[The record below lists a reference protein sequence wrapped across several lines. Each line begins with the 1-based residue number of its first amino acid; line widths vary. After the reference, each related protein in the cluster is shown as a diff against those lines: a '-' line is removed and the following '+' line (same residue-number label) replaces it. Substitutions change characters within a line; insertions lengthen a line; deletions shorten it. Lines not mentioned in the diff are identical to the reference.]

1 MSRLSQFV
9 QGGAGVPVGCQIL
22 SYDVPSDDY
31 LRCGDLV
38 PYSSEYEE
46 SVRRAPY
53 LRVYG
58 NDTTSVNAGVGNRAV
73 TYHKVGTMFVAV
85 VAGDRSYYSTDLRQ
99 WTAHPGAQSVPA
111 DLRRAGVNAV
121 MDKIAVPMGSG
132 IGVIGPGGGAL
143 NMVTITGG
151 GMPYRAITASPVYW
165 VAAASLRGNAGE
177 LVYCGS
183 ADPSQTWERGSNT
196 SVGMER
202 CNAIAYGNAGFVFGG
217 ASNSAGA
224 GKIAYSSA
232 PHSAVWDI
240 TRRIPWAAANAQ
252 VLDVV
257 STFSHYLLLT
267 SQGVY
272 RSANLTQFDRIVTP
286 FSLVDPGAVR
296 LTADNTGT
304 IVATVNT
311 GREHFV
317 TLSADHGETWGT
329 LQVYTGRTG
338 VSATAGVGTIT
349 RAGNRWIANFSGTVG
364 GLVDLGTTLGGTPDF
379 VGAQSSPGPGWCVR
393 VK

>member
-38 PYSSEYEE
+38 PYSGEYEE
-46 SVRRAPY
+46 SIRRAPY

-58 NDTTSVNAGVGNRAV
+58 NDTTSVNAGIGNCAV

-99 WTAHPGAQSVPA
+99 WTAHSGAQSVPD
-111 DLRRAGVNAV
+111 DLRRAAGNAV
-121 MDKIAVPMGSG
+121 VGKIAVPMGSG

-183 ADPSQTWERGSNT
+183 TDPSQTWGRGGNT
-196 SVGMER
+196 SIGMER

-224 GKIAYSSA
+224 GKLAVSAA
-232 PHSAVWDI
+232 PHSGVQDI
-240 TRRIPWAAANAQ
+240 TQRIPWAAVDAQ

-257 STFSHYLLLT
+257 STFSYYLLLT

-286 FSLVDPGAVR
+286 FSLVDPAAVR
-296 LTADNTGT
+296 LIADTDGT
-304 IVATVNT
+304 IGATVNT
-311 GREHFV
+311 GREHFAAV
-317 TLSADHGETWGT
+317 STDHGETWTT

-338 VSATAGVGTIT
+338 LSATAGIGTIT
-349 RAGNRWIANFSGTVG
+349 RVAGHWIANFAGSTG
-364 GLVDLGTTLGGTPDF
+364 GLVDLGATLGGTPDF
-379 VGAQSSPGPGWCVR
+379 IGAQFAPGPGWCVR

>member
-38 PYSSEYEE
+38 PYSSEYAE
-46 SVRRAPY
+46 SIKRAPY

-58 NDTTSVNAGVGNRAV
+58 NDTTSVAAGIGNRAV
-73 TYHKVGTMFVAV
+73 TYHKVGPMFAAV
-85 VAGDRSYYSTDLRQ
+85 VPGDKTYYSPDLYQ
-99 WTAHPGAQSVPA
+99 WTAHPGAQNVPV
-111 DLRRAGVNAV
+111 DLRRAGANTTAN
-121 MDKIAVPMGSG
+121 KIAVPMGSG
-132 IGVIGPGGGAL
+132 IGVIGPSGGVL
-143 NMVTITGG
+143 NMITIPG
-151 GMPYRAITASPVYW
+151 GMPYRAIAASPAYW

-177 LVYCGS
+177 LIYCGS
-183 ADPSQTWERGSNT
+183 VDPSQTWARGSNT
-196 SVGMER
+196 SIGMER

-217 ASNSAGA
+217 ASNSAST
-224 GKIAYSSA
+224 GKLAYSA
-232 PHSAVWDI
+232 VPHSGVQDI
-240 TRRIPWAAANAQ
+240 TQRIPWAAQDAQ

-272 RSANLTQFDRIVTP
+272 RSANLAQFERIVTP
-286 FSLVDPGAVR
+286 FSLVDTAAVR

-317 TLSADHGETWGT
+317 TVSADHGETWAT
-329 LQVYTGRTG
+329 LQVYTGRSG
-338 VSATAGVGTIT
+338 VSAAAGVGAIT

-364 GLVDLGTTLGGTPDF
+364 GLVDLGVTLGGTPDF
-379 VGAQSSPGPGWCVR
+379 VGAQSSHGPGWCVR

>member
-22 SYDVPSDDY
+22 SYDVPGDEY
-31 LRCGDLV
+31 LRCGALV
-38 PYSSEYEE
+38 PYSAEYAE
-46 SVRRAPY
+46 SIKRAPY

-58 NDTTSVNAGVGNRAV
+58 NDTTSVNAGIGDRAV
-73 TYHKVGTMFVAV
+73 TYHKVDTMFVAI
-85 VAGDRSYYSTDLRQ
+85 VAGDRSYYSTDLRR
-99 WTAHPGAQSVPA
+99 WTEHSGAQIVPT
-111 DLRRAGVNAV
+111 DLRRAGANTTA
-121 MDKIAVPMGSG
+121 DKIAVPMGSA
-132 IGVIGPGGGAL
+132 IGVIGPGGGVL
-143 NMVTITGG
+143 NMVTIAGG
-151 GMPYRAITASPVYW
+151 GMPYRAIAAAPAYW

-183 ADPSQTWERGSNT
+183 VDPLQTWGRGSNT
-196 SVGMER
+196 SIGMER

-217 ASNSAGA
+217 ASSSAVA
-224 GKIAYSSA
+224 GKLAYSTV
-232 PHSAVWDI
+232 PHSGVQDI
-240 TRRIPWAAANAQ
+240 TQRIPWAAVDAQ

-272 RSANLTQFDRIVTP
+272 RSTNLTRFERIVTP
-286 FSLVDPGAVR
+286 FSLVDPDAVR
-296 LTADNTGT
+296 LTADTDGT

-311 GREHFV
+311 GREHFAAV
-317 TLSADHGETWGT
+317 SADHGETWTT

-338 VSATAGVGTIT
+338 LSATAGIGTIT
-349 RAGNRWIANFSGTVG
+349 RAAGRWIANFAGSTG
-364 GLVDLGTTLGGTPDF
+364 GLVDLGATLGGTPDF
-379 VGAQSSPGPGWCVR
+379 IGAQFAPGPGWCVR

>member
-46 SVRRAPY
+46 SIRRAPY

-58 NDTTSVNAGVGNRAV
+58 NDTTSVAAGIDDRAV

-111 DLRRAGVNAV
+111 DLRRAGANTTV
-121 MDKIAVPMGSG
+121 DKIAVPMGSG
-132 IGVIGPGGGAL
+132 IGVIGPSGGAL
-143 NMVTITGG
+143 NMITIPG
-151 GMPYRAITASPVYW
+151 GMPYCAIAAAPAYW

-183 ADPSQTWERGSNT
+183 VDPSQTWGLGSNT

-202 CNAIAYGNAGFVFGG
+202 CNAVAYGNAGFVFGG
-217 ASNSAGA
+217 ASSSAGA
-224 GKIAYSSA
+224 GKLAYSA
-232 PHSAVWDI
+232 VPHSGMQDI
-240 TRRIPWAAANAQ
+240 TQRIPWTAVDAQ

-286 FSLVDPGAVR
+286 FSLVDPAAVR

-311 GREHFV
+311 GREHFAAV
-317 TLSADHGETWGT
+317 STDHGETWST

-338 VSATAGVGTIT
+338 LSATAGIGTIT
-349 RAGNRWIANFSGTVG
+349 RAGNRWIANFSGSLG
-364 GLVDLGTTLGGTPDF
+364 GLVDLGVTLGGTPDF

>member
-1 MSRLSQFV
+1 MSQLSQFV
-9 QGGAGVPVGCQIL
+9 RGGGVPVGAHVL
-22 SYDVPSDDY
+22 AYDVPGDGY
-31 LRCGDLV
+31 LRCGDLA

-46 SVRRAPY
+46 SIRRAPY

-58 NDTTSVNAGVGNRAV
+58 NDTTSVAAGIGNRAV
-73 TYHKVGTMFVAV
+73 TYHKVGPMFIAIVP
-85 VAGDRSYYSTDLRQ
+85 GDKTYYSTDLRQ

-111 DLRRAGVNAV
+111 DLRRAGANTTAN
-121 MDKIAVPMGSG
+121 KIAVPMGSG
-132 IGVIGPGGGAL
+132 IGVIGPSGGAL
-143 NMVTITGG
+143 NMITIPG
-151 GMPYRAITASPVYW
+151 GMPYRAIAASPAYW

-177 LVYCGS
+177 LIYCGS
-183 ADPSQTWERGSNT
+183 IDPSQTWGRGSNT
-196 SVGMER
+196 SIGMER
-202 CNAIAYGNAGFVFGG
+202 CNAIAYGNAGFVFCG
-217 ASNSAGA
+217 ASKSASAG
-224 GKIAYSSA
+224 KLAYSTA
-232 PHSAVWDI
+232 PHSGVQDI
-240 TRRIPWAAANAQ
+240 TQRIPWAAADAQ

-257 STFSHYLLLT
+257 STFSHDLLLT

-272 RSANLTQFDRIVTP
+272 RTTDLAKIDRIVTP

-296 LTADNTGT
+296 LTTDNTGT

-311 GREHFV
+311 GREHFAAV
-317 TLSADHGETWGT
+317 SADHGETWNT
-329 LQVYTGRTG
+329 LQVYTGRSG

-364 GLVDLGTTLGGTPDF
+364 GLVDLGVTLGGTPDF